1 MAKKHLPIESKHL
14 RAWLSATGYL
24 FPETQAELEAFER
37 LYVAEHPGE
46 DPAQIPPIDV
56 ERILDGTLPKQVIPL
71 SLPSDEAQVEAKQLR
86 MVARN
91 GKEVSDH
98 ILSKM
103 KSNQSRKKDG
113 Q

>member
-1 MAKKHLPIESKHL
+1 MAKKQLQIESEHM

-24 FPETQAELEAFER
+24 FPQTQAELEAFER
-37 LYVAEHPGE
+37 LYAAEHPNE
-46 DPAQIPPIDV
+46 DPSQEQPIDV
-56 ERILDGTLPKQVIPL
+56 ERILDDTLPKLVIPL
-71 SLPSDEAQVEAKQLR
+71 SVPSSETKEALPQLR

-91 GKEVSDH
+91 GKGVPDH

-103 KSNQSRKKDG
+103 KSNQSKKQDG

>member
-1 MAKKHLPIESKHL
+1 M

-37 LYVAEHPGE
+37 LYAAEHPNE

-56 ERILDGTLPKQVIPL
+56 ERILDGTLPRRVIPL
-71 SLPSDEAQVEAKQLR
+71 SVPIDEPKVEAPQLR

-91 GKEVSDH
+91 GKGVPDH
-98 ILSKM
+98 ILNKM
-103 KSNQSRKKDG
+103 KSNQSRKKNE
-113 Q
+113 

>member
-1 MAKKHLPIESKHL
+1 MAKKHIPIESKHM

-37 LYVAEHPGE
+37 LYAAEHPNE
-46 DPAQIPPIDV
+46 DFAQIPPIDV
-56 ERILDGTLPKQVIPL
+56 ERILDGTLPKQVIPI
-71 SLPSDEAQVEAKQLR
+71 SLPSNEPKEEEQPVR

-91 GKEVSDH
+91 GKGVPDH
-98 ILSKM
+98 ILKKM